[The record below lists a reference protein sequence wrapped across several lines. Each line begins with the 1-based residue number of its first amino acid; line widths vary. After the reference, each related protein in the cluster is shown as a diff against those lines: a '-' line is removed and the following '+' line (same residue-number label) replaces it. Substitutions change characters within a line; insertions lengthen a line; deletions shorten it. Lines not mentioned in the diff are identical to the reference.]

1 MVNTRSQTAKDAKKQ
16 QKKDVQNTKR
26 SKGGQDN
33 DDNDNDNIFD
43 NIFVDDKTND
53 GNNLDQV
60 KFREFLAH
68 VFPSQFAN
76 DQVKAA
82 KNERKRRSGKSI
94 VSKKQKKVQKVNDDS
109 DASSSASYEDD
120 GNSTDGSVSDDCNCN
135 FTMPDGRKGKVFAFK
150 SVNGKL
156 KPVKNDS
163 NNTPLNVMMQN
174 IFNQKTKI
182 SNPPFAKGRKNR
194 VIESEESDEDTSSDY
209 CPDDDVEY
217 EDEDVST
224 IEDEDEDEL
233 EYEEETFDE
242 MFDKNPEEESD
253 YEDDNDDEKPQPTV
267 KSKKESD
274 TNGQQKKTD
283 IPQLEL
289 SIVEKELQ
297 NKYADVPKDFQKK
310 CHNIWV
316 EFKEKLENERKL
328 YIAKGK
334 KEEKKARRSNLTS
347 FRKMLREGDVM
358 NDLRYFNRFMSVDEQ
373 QTALEEMKRVKEF
386 SRVDKPYR
394 LRLLDAPIPPQ
405 IKAVALKKINA
416 LRYTSPGDGEYNKLK
431 KWVDAFLQ
439 LPFGKHSQLNL
450 SLLDGQDKCHEF
462 MDNARNILDE
472 AVYGLDDVK
481 LQVIQMLGQWI
492 SNPNAVGSAV
502 AIHGPMGT
510 GKTTLVKEGI
520 SKILGRE
527 FIFIALGGATDSSF
541 LEGHSYTYECST
553 WCKIVDLLMQCQTM
567 NPIIYFDELDKV
579 SDTPR
584 GEEIIGILTHLTDTS
599 QNDKFHDKYFS
610 EIEFD
615 LSKCMFFFSY
625 NDPERVNPILRD
637 RMYTIKTNGYSSTE
651 KVTIAEKHLIPKLLP
666 QVGFSPTE
674 ITFPRDTLE
683 YITREYT
690 SEDEKGVRSLKR
702 RLEIIFTKLN
712 LYRLLKPGTTMFGQK
727 IPDIVSFPM
736 NITPEL
742 VQELLRKEKKD
753 NNHWVMYT

>member
-1 MVNTRSQTAKDAKKQ
+1 MVKTRSQTAKTQ
-16 QKKDVQNTKR
+16 QKVDVQNTKR
-26 SKGGQDN
+26 SRGGSGGGGGN
-33 DDNDNDNIFD
+33 DIDE
-43 NIFVDDKTND
+43 
-53 GNNLDQV
+53 V
-60 KFREFLAH
+60 KFRELLAA
-68 VFPSQFAN
+68 VFPSSFAN
-76 DQVKAA
+76 EQVENAKKARRA
-82 KNERKRRSGKSI
+82 SKKRRSTNNTKVSGGVGKRRKI
-94 VSKKQKKVQKVNDDS
+94 SKVEENS

-120 GNSTDGSVSDDCNCN
+120 QHTDTSSSDEEITSNIDFPSMTGGNG
-135 FTMPDGRKGKVFAFK
+135 KKKVFAFTA
-150 SVNGKL
+150 VNGRL
-156 KPVKNDS
+156 RPVKKGESPMKAMKKHMFEEKYGKNSQDCEDS
-163 NNTPLNVMMQN
+163 
-174 IFNQKTKI
+174 
-182 SNPPFAKGRKNR
+182 
-194 VIESEESDEDTSSDY
+194 SSDY
-209 CPDDDVEY
+209 CPEEEDDDIETLTLSDDNETVQETESDNSGSESDALTEELEC
-217 EDEDVST
+217 EDE
-224 IEDEDEDEL
+224 
-233 EYEEETFDE
+233 TFEE
-242 MFDKNPEEESD
+242 MFGNKDKDPEEDSD
-253 YEDDNDDEKPQPTV
+253 YEDSDDDNDNDYRNKNVKQSSSQCETSTQAIDFSSADDEFN
-267 KSKKESD
+267 SKISK
-274 TNGQQKKTD
+274 
-283 IPQLEL
+283 
-289 SIVEKELQ
+289 
-297 NKYADVPKDFQKK
+297 APKDFQRR
-310 CHNIWV
+310 CRNLWV
-316 EFKEKLENERKL
+316 EFKNKMENERKL
-328 YIAKGK
+328 FIAKGK
-334 KEEKKARRSNLTS
+334 KAEKKQRRSNLTS

-373 QTALEEMKRVKEF
+373 QNALAEMEKVKAF

-439 LPFGKHSQLNL
+439 IPFGKHSQLEL
-450 SLLDGQDKCHEF
+450 SLIDGQDKCHSF
-462 MDNARNILDE
+462 MENAQRILDE

-492 SNPNAVGSAV
+492 SNPNAVGSAM

-520 SKILGRE
+520 SRILGRE

-541 LEGHSYTYECST
+541 LEGHSYTYEGST
-553 WCKIVDLLMQCQTM
+553 WGKIVDLLMQCQTM

-599 QNDKFHDKYFS
+599 QNDRFHDKYFS

-637 RMYTIKTNGYSSTE
+637 RMYTIKTNGYSPTE

-666 QVGFSPTE
+666 QVGFTTDE
-674 ITFPRDTLE
+674 ITFPKETLE

-690 SEDEKGVRSLKR
+690 SDDEKGVRSLKR
-702 RLEIIFTKLN
+702 RLEIICTKLN

-727 IPDIVSFPM
+727 IPDIVNFPM